1 MGIIMT
7 KWIAV
12 ADDDITTL
20 KVAGRILNNN
30 NLRISAMNSGMAL
43 LSFLKENKPDLILID
58 ADMIGMNGVDT
69 LKLMREQEKKKGTK
83 ATPVI
88 MLKSQDDTESE
99 GLTSELNVAAY
110 IQKPITPDALLEVI
124 GKVINISGCTA
135 ENKCEEQKADQPIDH
150 TGVEVDD
157 ADDLEHFNRKLREK
171 EDPNTALW
179 VDNKAFSY
187 IYRFFARYIASYKAH
202 ACKVLFTF
210 SELKEIDGLEK
221 DFSGMMEDFGDILK
235 NILRKSDVVVKS
247 KSNQF
252 LILLPEVDEEH
263 LDNVLDRIEQ
273 GWNEYRYS
281 DYVAII
287 YEREMVSGEESG
299 LDERKAN

>member
-1 MGIIMT
+1 MT

>member
-1 MGIIMT
+1 MT

-30 NLRISAMNSGMAL
+30 NLRMSGMNSGMAL
-43 LSFLKENKPDLILID
+43 LSFLRDNRPDLILLES
-58 ADMIGMNGVDT
+58 DMIGMSGADT
-69 LKLMREQEKKKGTK
+69 LKLVREQEKKNQTK
-83 ATPVI
+83 PIPVI
-88 MLKSQDDTESE
+88 FLKSQDDTESE
-99 GLTSELNVAAY
+99 DITSGLGVAAY

-124 GKVINISGCTA
+124 GKVINIKDCAAECKSGD
-135 ENKCEEQKADQPIDH
+135 QKADQPIDH
-150 TGVEVDD
+150 TGVEVDE
-157 ADDLEHFNRKLREK
+157 ADDLEHFNRKLKEK
-171 EDPNTALW
+171 EDPNTALF
-179 VDNKAFSY
+179 VDSKAFSY
-187 IYRFFARYIASYKAH
+187 IYRFFARYIATYKAH

-210 SELKEIDGLEK
+210 SEFKETDGLEK
-221 DFSGMMEDFGDILK
+221 DFSGMMDDFGDILK

-287 YEREMVSGEESG
+287 YERETVAGEESG

>member
-157 ADDLEHFNRKLREK
+157 ADDLEHFNRKLR
-171 EDPNTALW
+171 PISPT
-179 VDNKAFSY
+179 
-187 IYRFFARYIASYKAH
+187 
-202 ACKVLFTF
+202 
-210 SELKEIDGLEK
+210 
-221 DFSGMMEDFGDILK
+221 SGKPIFH
-235 NILRKSDVVVKS
+235 S
-247 KSNQF
+247 
-252 LILLPEVDEEH
+252 
-263 LDNVLDRIEQ
+263 
-273 GWNEYRYS
+273 
-281 DYVAII
+281 
-287 YEREMVSGEESG
+287 
-299 LDERKAN
+299 